1 MEGKFKDIKPFINGN
16 MVAKHTSK
24 DAVWYCYESKQR
36 EFKEENI
43 ASDILSD
50 IIKEVRSQQN
60 EYFSSKTNINII
72 CPRRLDCVIIR
83 GKGENQIIY
92 LMTNIESMF
101 ESIFEYI
108 PNINWELV
116 EIKGE
121 DICLKKKKDT
131 SLSTKY

>member
-16 MVAKHTSK
+16 MVAKHTSMN
-24 DAVWYCYESKQR
+24 AVLYCYESKQS

-50 IIKEVRSQQN
+50 IIKEVRSQN
-60 EYFSSKTNINII
+60 KYFSSKTNVNII

-83 GKGENQIIY
+83 GKGENQKIS
-92 LMTNIESMF
+92 LMTNVESMF
-101 ESIFEYI
+101 EYI
-108 PNINWELV
+108 PSIDWKIV
-116 EIKGE
+116 EVKGE
-121 DICLKKKKDT
+121 DICLEKKKDT